1 MGILPYQ
8 HLISRGPALLDPFEE
23 ENVQPAS
30 IDLRLG
36 TSFRVP
42 DRHTYASIDLNDVP
56 MNTTSPVDVALGEL
70 FVLHPGEFALGCT
83 MERISVPPDL
93 AMYIDGKSSL
103 GRIGLAA
110 HVTAGYFDPGFD
122 GVGTLELVNLF
133 PVAIILRPGRLI
145 CQSRWMTLDEPTDK
159 PYRGKYQG
167 DDGSTGSRYGKKK

>member
-8 HLISRGPALLDPFEE
+8 HLVSRGPYLLDPFEE
-23 ENVQPAS
+23 KNVQPAS

-42 DRHTYASIDLNDVP
+42 DRHRSSVDLNNVP
-56 MNTTSPVDVALGEL
+56 TDTTTPVDVEIDGP

-103 GRIGLAA
+103 ARIGMAA

-133 PVAIILRPGRLI
+133 PVAIILRPGCLI
-145 CQSRWMTLDEPTDK
+145 CQSRWMTLDEPTER
-159 PYRGKYQG
+159 PYRGRYQG
-167 DDGSTGSRYGKKK
+167 DDGSAGSKYGKKN